1 MPPGTLFHIQQILE
15 ECRRPTRVLRGH
27 IDFVEVLLETSVVH
41 AVHLHH
47 VASNPLAELQDGK
60 LLAEAALAVAVHDI
74 RERRGREDFVNRRA
88 VELFTGFGTGMEG
101 RHAEANAVRVAL
113 LDMFAAL
120 NNRRTGADHVVE
132 HNHVLAFDFF
142 DADVRKFRV
151 ERHADFAFARADL
164 VHHHALAFR
173 ELESVEHGVHERTCA
188 LVRGDNHE
196 VVAVLAGLHEVVVLD
211 VVGIDIRRNQ
221 VVEVA
226 FENFVK
232 EVLHLDA
239 VVVASDNGID
249 TGGLQ
254 KLGVEEAR
262 ECLAVK
268 FFEVDIRAILFE
280 FADAVRAA
288 VLGAVEE
295 VRFNQH
301 DLFGTVVLGGA
312 SEDAVAHGVVVA
324 AAFVVRNR
332 ANQDNLAFEAIADMF
347 HVGNIQHVA
356 GAEFGVGESLQGDH
370 VGDIFTEADVLR
382 HVDGK
387 WVIGKVAGH
396 DKTI

>member
-27 IDFVEVLLETSVVH
+27 IDFVEVLLEASVVH

-47 VASNPLAELQDGK
+47 VACNPLAELQDGE
-60 LLAEAALAVAVHDI
+60 LFAEAALAVAVHDI
-74 RERRGREDFVNRRA
+74 RERGGRENFVDGRA
-88 VELFTGFGTGMEG
+88 VELFAGFGTRVEV
-101 RHAEANAVRVAL
+101 RHAKAHAVGVPL

-120 NNRRTGADHVVE
+120 HNRRTRADHVVE
-132 HNHVLAFDFF
+132 HDYVLAFDFF

-151 ERHADFAFARADL
+151 ERHRDFAFARADL
-164 VHHHALAFR
+164 VHNDALAFR
-173 ELESVEHGVHERTCA
+173 ELESVEHGVHERACA

-196 VVAVLAGLHEVVVLD
+196 VVAVLACLDKVAVLD

-226 FENFVK
+226 FENFVE

-249 TGGLQ
+249 TSSLQ
-254 KLGVEEAR
+254 KLGVKEAR
-262 ECLAVK
+262 ERLAVELL
-268 FFEVDIRAILFE
+268 EVDIRAVLFE
-280 FADAVRAA
+280 FANAVRAA
-288 VLGAVEE
+288 VLGAIEE

-301 DLFGTVVLGGA
+301 DLFGTVILGGA
-312 SEDAVAHGVVVA
+312 SEDAVAHSVVVA

-347 HVGNIQHVA
+347 HVGNIQHIA

-370 VGDIFTEADVLR
+370 VGDIFTEADVLC

-387 WVIGKVAGH
+387 RIIGKVAGH